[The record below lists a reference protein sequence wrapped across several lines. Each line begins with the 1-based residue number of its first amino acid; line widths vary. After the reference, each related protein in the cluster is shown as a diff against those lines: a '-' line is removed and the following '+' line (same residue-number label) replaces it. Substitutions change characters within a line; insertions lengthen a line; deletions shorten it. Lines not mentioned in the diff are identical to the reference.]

1 MVHVGHRKFFRLQFW
16 KPQIPLFYNLI
27 GNELKVMFIDIL
39 MYTKSRRSFP
49 RNLGANFRPR
59 KVHLNNKRLMAS
71 QAMNDVQKVNT
82 AIKEELDSNGFI
94 DEQQKH
100 LNGLTLDDVGGG
112 DGTETAT
119 DDDTTKN
126 ETNGKG
132 NEEKKIFCGGISYET
147 SNEDLTL
154 FFGQYGK
161 VKEVQV
167 KYDRMTGRS
176 RGFAFV
182 EFDTV
187 AACQAS
193 LVQREQVIKG
203 KQCEIKPAKSR
214 EVGYM
219 NKKVFVGGL
228 PGDFP
233 EEELRK
239 HFTQYGK
246 VEEIEWPFDKQSRT
260 RKNFAFVV
268 FDDEE
273 SADRAAALPKQHFA
287 SRECDVKKAVP
298 QSKRSTF
305 LRAGNMMRNAFI
317 GGIGGGGT
325 VHASIGAGGGGNAI
339 RGGPH
344 HHHHHHQQ
352 QQQMPLYPNAASAAA
367 YAHWYYNAAA
377 AAAYGAGWYTTTAP
391 AAGNAAASAAATP
404 TAAAWFNG
412 QHHQQQQHH
421 HHQQQHHHHQHN
433 NAAAAMW
440 NNNGHAQS
448 TAVAHHQ
455 SVLNNHGE

>member
-1 MVHVGHRKFFRLQFW
+1 
-16 KPQIPLFYNLI
+16 
-27 GNELKVMFIDIL
+27 
-39 MYTKSRRSFP
+39 
-49 RNLGANFRPR
+49 
-59 KVHLNNKRLMAS
+59 MAS

-126 ETNGKG
+126 DTNGKG

-214 EVGYM
+214 EIGYM

-377 AAAYGAGWYTTTAP
+377 AAAYGAGWYTTYCTGGRECCSFCGGNSDGSGMVQRTAS
-391 AAGNAAASAAATP
+391 SAAATP
-404 TAAAWFNG
+404 SPPP
-412 QHHQQQQHH
+412 
-421 HHQQQHHHHQHN
+421 
-433 NAAAAMW
+433 AAAAPPS
-440 NNNGHAQS
+440 AQQRGGRNVEQQCACAIRCCCTS
-448 TAVAHHQ
+448 PECLKQ
-455 SVLNNHGE
+455 SRRVMNERGGEREKNE